1 MIHTNS
7 FNQNLSGPQYKLTNI
22 VCALDHNKTPYLIK
36 GALMNAV
43 NLVSVRFS
51 KSGSCCNLKPSV

>member
-1 MIHTNS
+1 MIRTSN
-7 FNQNLSGPQYKLTNI
+7 FNQNLSGHQYKLTNI

-43 NLVSVRFS
+43 HFVSGFQKVAHAAI
-51 KSGSCCNLKPSV
+51 